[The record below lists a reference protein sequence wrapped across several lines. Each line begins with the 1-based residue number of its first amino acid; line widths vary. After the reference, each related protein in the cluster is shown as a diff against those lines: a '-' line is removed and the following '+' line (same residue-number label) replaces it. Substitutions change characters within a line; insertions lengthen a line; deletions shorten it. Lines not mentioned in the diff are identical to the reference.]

1 MTTQTSFSITG
12 FWFHITWN
20 AKGTIGID
28 QHGTTWF
35 NKSNPV
41 SESGMKPEPVKAR
54 GWVSADDLFMQSR
67 ENPFYDRRTLAYGN
81 Y

>member
-1 MTTQTSFSITG
+1 MTTQSSFSISG
-12 FWFHITWN
+12 FWFHVTWN

-35 NKSNPV
+35 NKSNPI
-41 SESGMKPEPVKAR
+41 SESGMSAEKKQKK
-54 GWVSADDLFMQSR
+54 GWISADDLFMETR
-67 ENPFYDRRTLAYGN
+67 ENPFYINRTYSYRN